1 MHSEKRRKPR
11 LFSSAR
17 MLKTGSL
24 SRPPPAPPPPPP
36 PCRESHGVTVIWA
49 SLLFGHPHSRN
60 PSDMDI
66 PCNPNPIPNPSRKGN
81 MRREYPYP

>member
-1 MHSEKRRKPR
+1 MYSEKRRKPC
-11 LFSSAR
+11 LLSLAR

-24 SRPPPAPPPPPP
+24 SSPPRVAK
-36 PCRESHGVTVIWA
+36 VTVIWA

-66 PCNPNPIPNPSRKGN
+66 PCNPNPIPNPNRKGN